1 MEATAYASA
10 IAACVAVVVTLA
22 LYWYSVHR
30 ETQASAKRNRDAMV
44 ERVIA
49 TGETYVRKIA
59 RGPLQSRSAQLE
71 LALLLPRLVS
81 ELPAEDGAVARWVA
95 RQVQLVSAQPTSKR
109 AVRESVNITSKLIEW
124 KQGKAETAWFVEA
137 NQRDP
142 FDAGYRPTL
151 SVRLRQAGEVAGH
164 SAVYTAAGMTVLL
177 AGWTSIRAWR
187 ADLNKQGEGA
197 Q

>member
-1 MEATAYASA
+1 MEAAAYASA

-44 ERVIA
+44 DRVIN

-81 ELPAEDGAVARWVA
+81 ELPADDEAVARWVA
-95 RQVQLVSAQPTSKR
+95 RQVQLVGAQPTRKR
-109 AVRESVNITSKLIEW
+109 AVRESVHITSKLIEW
-124 KQGKAETAWFVEA
+124 KQGKVETGWFAEA
-137 NQRDP
+137 NLRDP
-142 FDAGYRPTL
+142 FDAAYSPPL
-151 SVRLRQAGEVAGH
+151 SVRLRQAGEIAGH

-177 AGWTSIRAWR
+177 TGWASFRTWR
-187 ADLNKQGEGA
+187 ADLSK
-197 Q
+197 